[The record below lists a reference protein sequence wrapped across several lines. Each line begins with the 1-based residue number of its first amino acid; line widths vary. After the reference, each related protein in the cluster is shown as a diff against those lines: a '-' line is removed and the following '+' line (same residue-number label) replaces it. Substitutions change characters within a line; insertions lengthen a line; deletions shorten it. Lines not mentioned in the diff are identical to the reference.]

1 VVFEDGF
8 EYDVFED
15 ELMESKE
22 EFERPDAPKKNQQE
36 SIRRILRE
44 PVNESTFF
52 RRRVDMSTIDKK
64 FLTNLNIVTDKYLRK
79 HNGYCSFNVFRTTVI
94 SYLIDDYRDNLSDE
108 DYDNF
113 PYDEVYD
120 FLLKHFY
127 DKIKDRYVEAFG
139 GDINES
145 IRKVLKEESIQ
156 DSLFDMINTD
166 GFKKAAKA
174 VGGGKRLM
182 KILNLDG
189 ENLDEFIYQYLT
201 ENLSPEYDW
210 GPENK
215 SEKQRFKRN
224 LKSYGIQNFN
234 IDYDKDAYSYFGE
247 WDGYDYLY
255 LLSINRWVV
264 NELTSLFGDKWIPVF
279 KRWFEYNSG
288 LEVRE
293 VDIEGRFFH
302 EN

>member
-1 VVFEDGF
+1 MN
-8 EYDVFED
+8 
-15 ELMESKE
+15 LKE
-22 EFERPDAPKKNQQE
+22 
-36 SIRRILRE
+36 
-44 PVNESTFF
+44 T
-52 RRRVDMSTIDKK
+52 
-64 FLTNLNIVTDKYLRK
+64 
-79 HNGYCSFNVFRTTVI
+79 
-94 SYLIDDYRDNLSDE
+94 
-108 DYDNF
+108 
-113 PYDEVYD
+113 
-120 FLLKHFY
+120 
-127 DKIKDRYVEAFG
+127 
-139 GDINES
+139 
-145 IRKVLKEESIQ
+145 IRKVLREQTIQ

-189 ENLDEFIYQYLT
+189 EDLDEFIYQYLT

-224 LKSYGIQNFN
+224 LKSYGIQNFFV
-234 IDYDKDAYSYFGE
+234 DYDKDAYSYFGE

-302 EN
+302 YEK